1 MSWTC
6 RSFLTPGTSHLLD
19 NAVDLSF
26 ALSRR
31 GTHFID
37 DAEDPPPACRL
48 RGPAD
53 LLPAPQTWLIAR
65 RCLGRRDQSLAAAAA
80 AAAAAAVDLCHRRHG
95 PA

>member
-1 MSWTC
+1 MPWTC
-6 RSFLTPGTSHLLD
+6 RSLLD

-31 GTHFID
+31 GSHFID

-80 AAAAAAVDLCHRRHG
+80 AAAVDLCHRRHG